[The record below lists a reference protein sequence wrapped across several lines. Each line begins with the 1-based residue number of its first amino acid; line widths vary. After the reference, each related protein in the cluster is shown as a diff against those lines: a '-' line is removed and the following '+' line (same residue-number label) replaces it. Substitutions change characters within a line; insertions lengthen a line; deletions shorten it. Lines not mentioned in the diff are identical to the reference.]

1 MLITLGSNVSYAG
14 GLEQL
19 PVAGVATLQ
28 LSGRAT
34 NMRQLQAEDL
44 LNLRSVGDVR
54 TSPTENRLVFVEE
67 WQDAEHNTSCQRIR
81 TVIDGGSPIDLTQ
94 GTSDSHPRF
103 RPDGRALAFLRKT
116 DSVAQVWILPL
127 NGGEALC
134 VTHYPGGVDSF
145 SWSPDGQSLAVVGR
159 VKRDGAIGKSDPTLL
174 PLRERH
180 TSEVKVIT
188 ELLHKFDGDGYFDPY
203 RPNLFTVALADNNR
217 SDQLTHHPYRVSEA
231 QYMPDG
237 SAIVFRSR
245 RGDDY
250 DRGSDEGLFSIDL
263 ISHEITEL
271 VSPGAQAF
279 LIAPDGSLVYS
290 WEDPA
295 TIGYDQPRLYTRPRG
310 ATEALPV
317 AATFEYP
324 IGNEAI
330 NDVLSPAGDT
340 LVWDKPGESLFAL
353 ISQQGSVE
361 VVHISLASDTVAKI
375 TTGHHV
381 ISSFARSTTTNE
393 LYAVITTSSQPSEV
407 YRLLDGDK
415 EQVTTTNA
423 SLTSE
428 VSFIAPDYFQAQT
441 SEGHSVDTWV
451 YLPPKSYTEPVP
463 GVVEIHGGPM
473 AMYAHAFFFE
483 FQLLASQG
491 FAVIASNPRGSRG
504 YGASFCSAIF
514 ERWGDRD
521 WADIETAVD
530 AACERHPE
538 INQDA
543 LGVGGGSYGG
553 YMTAWII
560 GHSNRYSAAVVGR
573 PVTDWVSMVGSSDVG
588 WDEARRAGGK
598 HPWEDD
604 SWYRQQSPLTYVEQV
619 RTPVLIE
626 AQEGDLRC
634 PIEQAMEYY
643 TAIRYLNRVPVRF
656 VRYPDEFHGM
666 SRNGKPWNRIHRLDE
681 ILNWYNRFLTTQPL

>member
-1 MLITLGSNVSYAG
+1 
-14 GLEQL
+14 
-19 PVAGVATLQ
+19 
-28 LSGRAT
+28 
-34 NMRQLQAEDL
+34 MRPLQAEDL
-44 LNLRSVGDVR
+44 LKLRSVGDVR
-54 TSPTENRLVFVEE
+54 TSPIEDRLVFVEE
-67 WQDAEHNTSCQRIR
+67 WLDAEHNTSCQRIR
-81 TVIDGGSPIDLTQ
+81 TVVNGGSPIDLTQ
-94 GTSDSHPRF
+94 GTSDSNPRF
-103 RPDGRALAFLRKT
+103 RPDGRALGFLRKIDGIT
-116 DSVAQVWILPL
+116 QVWILPL
-127 NGGEALC
+127 EAGEPTC

-145 SWSPDGQSLAVVGR
+145 SWSADGRSLAVVAR
-159 VKRDGAIGKSDPTLL
+159 VKRDGAIEKSDPAKL

-203 RPNLFTVALADNNR
+203 RPCLFVVTPTDNNR
-217 SDQLTHHPYRVSEA
+217 SDQLTHHPYRVGEA
-231 QYMPDG
+231 QFTPDG
-237 SAIVFRSR
+237 SAIIFRSR
-245 RGDDY
+245 RGEDY

-279 LIAPDGSLVYS
+279 LVAPDGSLVYS

-295 TIGYDQPRLYTRPRG
+295 AIGYDQPRLYALSHSTKEARPI
-310 ATEALPV
+310 
-317 AATFEYP
+317 AASFEFP

-330 NDVLSPAGDT
+330 NDVLSPPGDT

-353 ISQQGSVE
+353 TSQQGSVE
-361 VVHISLASDTVAKI
+361 IVHISLATDTVAKI
-375 TTGHHV
+375 TSGHHV
-381 ISSFARSTTTNE
+381 ISSFSRSQVTNN
-393 LYAVITTSSQPSEV
+393 LYAVISTSSHPSEV
-407 YRLLDGDK
+407 FRLLDGDN
-415 EQVTTTNA
+415 EQITNTNA
-423 SLTSE
+423 ALMSE
-428 VSFIAPDYFQAQT
+428 VSFTTPDYFQTQT
-441 SEGHSVDTWV
+441 TEGHSVDTWV
-451 YLPPKSYTEPVP
+451 YLPPKSYAEPVP

-491 FAVIASNPRGSRG
+491 FAVVAANPRGSRG
-504 YGASFCSAIF
+504 YGAEFCSAIF

-521 WADIETAVD
+521 WADIEAAVD
-530 AACERHPE
+530 AACERHPA

-588 WDEARRAGGK
+588 WDEALRAGGK

-604 SWYRQQSPLTYVEQV
+604 SWYRQQSPLTYVAEV

-643 TAIRYLNRVPVRF
+643 TAIRYLNRAPVRF
-656 VRYPDEFHGM
+656 VRYPEEFHGM
-666 SRNGKPWNRIHRLDE
+666 SRNGKPWNRVHRLDE
-681 ILNWYNRFLTTQPL
+681 ILSWYTRYLTTQPA